1 MSSCEGL
8 GEEEM
13 GMITNPCRASDPNEE
28 MFCNYIELT
37 ATKIKLA
44 ETTEPC
50 TLTVEFQAY
59 EL

>member
-1 MSSCEGL
+1 MSSCVGL

-13 GMITNPCRASDPNEE
+13 GMITNPCRASDPNGE

-37 ATKIKLA
+37 ATKIELA

-50 TLTVEFQAY
+50 TSKS
-59 EL
+59 